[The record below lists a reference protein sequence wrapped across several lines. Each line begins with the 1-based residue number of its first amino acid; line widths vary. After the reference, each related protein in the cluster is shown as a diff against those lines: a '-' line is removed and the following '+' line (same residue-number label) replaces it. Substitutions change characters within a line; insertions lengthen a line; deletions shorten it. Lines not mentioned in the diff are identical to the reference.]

1 MRDKYLKSNSNS
13 IINLWLIIVN
23 FFIFLFNGV
32 LFISNSFESLIK
44 YVIFIFKDEMVF
56 RVNFLCDSKE
66 IRYKHA
72 LK

>member
-23 FFIFLFNGV
+23 FLIFLFNGV